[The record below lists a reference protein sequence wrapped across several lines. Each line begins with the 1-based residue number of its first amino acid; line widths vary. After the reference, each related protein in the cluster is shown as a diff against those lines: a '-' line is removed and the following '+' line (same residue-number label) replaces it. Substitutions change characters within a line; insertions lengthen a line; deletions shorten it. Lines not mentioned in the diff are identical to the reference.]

1 MKRFVSL
8 LIFFALGFSFGSCI
22 FIGPSVKG
30 NGHVVK
36 QTRNLSGF
44 KSIKVSTGLDVFLIQ
59 DSVDQVVVEADENLL
74 EVIDTQQKGT
84 VLEIYTQQQIRWS
97 KSKKVYVHF
106 SSLEG
111 VKSGSGSVVRSQS
124 DIVADQF
131 ELTASSGSQ
140 QYIGL
145 NCERLVGR
153 SSSGAQ
159 VHLSGKTKK
168 GDFKASSGSH
178 MKAEDLVCDECTAD
192 VSSGAHI
199 WISVNREFSGE
210 ASSGGHIY
218 YFGAPERVTVNTS
231 SGGNIVNR

>member
-1 MKRFVSL
+1 MKRLVSL
-8 LIFFALGFSFGSCI
+8 LIFFAISSSFGSCI

-36 QTRNLSGF
+36 ETRNLTGF
-44 KSIKVSTGLDVFLIQ
+44 KSIKASTGLDVFLIQ
-59 DSVDQVVVEADENLL
+59 DSMDQVVVEADENLL
-74 EVIDTQQKGT
+74 QIIDTQLKGT
-84 VLEIYTQQQIRWS
+84 VLEIYTNQPIRWS

-111 VKSGSGSVVRSQS
+111 VKSSSGSVVRSQS
-124 DIVADQF
+124 EIVAGQF
-131 ELTASSGSQ
+131 ELSASSGSQ

-145 NCERLVGR
+145 NCEKLVGR

-159 VHLSGKTKK
+159 VHLSGKSKK
-168 GDFKASSGSH
+168 SDLKASSGSH
-178 MKAEDLVCDECTAD
+178 MKAEDLVCEESVAD

-199 WISVNREFSGE
+199 WIRVNREFSGE